1 MKEIDMVEEVV
12 MKRETVTDTQYLVK
26 KYSEET
32 NRYVTVVMYSNA
44 EDALNYAR
52 MVKSNRNVF
61 IVARRTVV
69 KEIIADDV
77 VEVVKPR

>member
-1 MKEIDMVEEVV
+1 MKEIDMVEETILE
-12 MKRETVTDTQYLVK
+12 KETVTNIQYLVK

-32 NRYVTVVMYSNA
+32 NRYVTVVTYSNA

-69 KEIIADDV
+69 KETIADDV